1 MATVPLNIDAFIG
14 AALGPIAGVITFWFL
29 QLLFIEGQKRLLALL
44 RHQHDAFCRFTNFVG
59 ILFQTVCHA
68 LGYTV
73 TRSGIASFQVTVDYG
88 KVEPKKEKT
97 GVFEWIAHSFL
108 LFGPFFIP
116 AGLVLLASY
125 FVIGSG
131 FSIPTVVDF
140 TFVES
145 LTVFGESLARFG
157 TAFLSFLATID
168 FFNPI
173 HVGFLFILLF
183 FGLGIRPSYI
193 GEARKEK
200 IDMIHDLTR
209 IKNHLVQKPVY
220 ILALIVIV
228 YVFYLLTLFLN
239 PQVYVGVFIVFGW
252 MSLTA
257 ILALLL
263 TYLVI
268 LLIRA
273 TDKIRPLWKMLPY
286 VSLIVS
292 YILARIFFLYYPRD
306 NVETLSL
313 LIMVVTTVVITILL
327 IKYKRTNRFKTT
339 TKMKHVRVADGKKRT
354 SKKRT
359 D

>member
-1 MATVPLNIDAFIG
+1 V
-14 AALGPIAGVITFWFL
+14 VIFWFL
-29 QLLFIEGQKRLLALL
+29 QLFLVEGQKRLLALL
-44 RHQHDAFCRFTNFVG
+44 RHNHDALCRFTNFVG

-73 TRSGIASFQVTVDYG
+73 TRSGIASFQVTVNYG

-131 FSIPTVVDF
+131 FSIPTVVNF
-140 TFVES
+140 TFIES
-145 LTVFGESLARFG
+145 LTMFGESLARLG
-157 TAFLSFLATID
+157 IAFLSFLATID
-168 FFNPI
+168 LFNPV
-173 HVGFLFILLF
+173 HVGFLFVLLF

-193 GEARKEK
+193 GEERKEK

-220 ILALIVIV
+220 ILALIVII
-228 YVFYLLTLFLN
+228 YAFYLFSLFLN
-239 PQVYVGVFIVFGW
+239 PQVYIGVFIIFGW

-268 LLIRA
+268 LLIGA
-273 TDKIRPLWKMLPY
+273 TDKIRPFWKTIPY
-286 VSLIVS
+286 ISLIVS
-292 YILARIFFLYYPRD
+292 YILARIIFMYYPRD
-306 NVETLSL
+306 DAETLSL
-313 LIMVVTTVVITILL
+313 LIMVITTVVITILL
-327 IKYKRTNRFKTT
+327 IKYKKTNRFKTT
-339 TKMKHVRVADGKKRT
+339 TKMKLVRVADGKKRT